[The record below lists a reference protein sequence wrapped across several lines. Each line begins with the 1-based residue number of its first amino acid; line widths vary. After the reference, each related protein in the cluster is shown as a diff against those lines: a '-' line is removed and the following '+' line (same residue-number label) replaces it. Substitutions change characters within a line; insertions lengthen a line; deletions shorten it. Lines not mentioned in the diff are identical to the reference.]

1 MRQRNLA
8 VSTRTSSG
16 ASSGKVESQYLV
28 GAFSPSGHSI
38 SNHSS
43 AGGAAN
49 CQSRE
54 ADPYPNGGEARGQGL
69 VGALAPSHGPPS
81 LFGQFHRQ
89 RLGRNGLMF
98 GVPPRARGLSPA
110 PAPRLGR

>member
-1 MRQRNLA
+1 MRQRNLV
-8 VSTRTSSG
+8 VSTRTSSVV
-16 ASSGKVESQYLV
+16 SSGKVESQYLV

-54 ADPYPNGGEARGQGL
+54 ADRTRTRFGL
-69 VGALAPSHGPPS
+69 ELHAVGDMRFA
-81 LFGQFHRQ
+81 
-89 RLGRNGLMF
+89 
-98 GVPPRARGLSPA
+98 PPRRVASPILRQIELIGDGKARRMVGD
-110 PAPRLGR
+110 R